1 MRRREPEG
9 GLLDMILQ
17 ALSIIVVA
25 ALVMAYVLPSW
36 NDGLAGAAVWAVVAG
51 IIMLR
56 LKRS

>member
-9 GLLDMILQ
+9 GLLDMILK
-17 ALSIIVVA
+17 ALSLIVLA
-25 ALVMAYVLPSW
+25 ALVLTYVLPSW
-36 NDGLAGAAVWAVVAG
+36 NEGLTGAAVWAVVAG